1 MIIDSD
7 LITKVFDA
15 TNEDELEGDD
25 EEISQ
30 ESQDGDEICS
40 VRLIYCL
47 SFDKLGIYCL
57 VAVTL
62 TII

>member
-7 LITKVFDA
+7 LITKVFDD

-30 ESQDGDEICS
+30 ESQDGDKICL
-40 VRLIYCL
+40 VRIHCL
-47 SFDKLGIYCL
+47 SFDKINWAFIVSWL
-57 VAVTL
+57 
-62 TII
+62 